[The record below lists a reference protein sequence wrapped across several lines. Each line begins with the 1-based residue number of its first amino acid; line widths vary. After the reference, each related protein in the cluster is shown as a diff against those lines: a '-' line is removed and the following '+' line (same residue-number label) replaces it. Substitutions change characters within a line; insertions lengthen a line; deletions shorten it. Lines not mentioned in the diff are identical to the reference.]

1 MKSKDSAEDALYP
14 IKYVSVDLLKENPD
28 NARVHGPEIEEL
40 INSVRDF
47 GFADIIKVDK
57 NMQIIAGHGRL
68 IAAKANG
75 LKKVRVM
82 ILPFDEEKA
91 KAFALVDNKTSDDST
106 WDVEKHD
113 RQIEELKALGWNM
126 GAFGFELP
134 DFGDFA
140 PAPVTDEPVVD
151 DPTPAPKPKARESM
165 NVIAYCNDEEQ
176 RDKVLAFLIEN
187 DIPGQLL
194 GN

>member
-1 MKSKDSAEDALYP
+1 MKSKDSAEDAPYP
-14 IKYVSVDLLKENPD
+14 IKYVSIDLLKENPD
-28 NARVHGPEIEEL
+28 NARVHGSEIEEL

-75 LKKVRVM
+75 IKKVQVM
-82 ILPFDEEKA
+82 ILPFDADKA

-106 WDVEKHD
+106 WDMDKKDE
-113 RQIEELKALGWNM
+113 QINYLKGIGWEM
-126 GAFGFELP
+126 GNFGFTMP

-140 PAPVTDEPVVD
+140 PKVPEVEVEIPDPEPQPVTP
-151 DPTPAPKPKARESM
+151 ARESF
-165 NVIAYCNDEEQ
+165 NVIAYCTDEEM
-176 RDKVLAFLIEN
+176 RDKVLTFLLTN
-187 DIPGQLL
+187 DIPGQVL
-194 GN
+194 GS